1 MNRSNSKHKHQPHS
15 NTINI
20 TLNINNKIITLAAP
34 MPCPASTLKE
44 LIQANTHKLYSK
56 IAYFETVNQDWLT
69 DYKLQNNSGWIRGD
83 VSLNCVLRKKEDYA
97 LAGMEGYSVLKC
109 IGVGG
114 FSKVYLTRDKI
125 DGTFYAAKFIEKS
138 KLKDK

>member
-1 MNRSNSKHKHQPHS
+1 MNRSNSKHKYQSHNS
-15 NTINI
+15 TINV
-20 TLNINNKIITLAAP
+20 TLNINNKIITLGAP

-44 LIQANTHKLYSK
+44 LIQSNTQKIYSK
-56 IAYFETVNQDWLT
+56 IAYFETINQDWLT
-69 DYKLQNNSGWIRGD
+69 DYKIQNNSGWIRGD
-83 VSLNCVLRKKEDYA
+83 VSLNCVLRKKEDYV
-97 LAGMEGYSVLKC
+97 LTGMEGYSVLKC

-125 DGTFYAAKFIEKS
+125 DGTFYAAKFIEKA